1 MPKMTRI
8 ASLYSG
14 PIELDE
20 QAILSVI
27 CHSDLGQS
35 ETMSTP
41 ALANQATNQQ
51 HKRHRK
57 ENSAEEAAS
66 SNTRK
71 RQKHEGGPKSAE
83 FYEALEEELNA
94 KSFDPVATDKTDIEG
109 ELRSGSSILVLEST
123 PSKRSRCRALLCLRY
138 N

>member
-1 MPKMTRI
+1 VHDVGKNALKQGVFAYGCSVPKMTRI

-41 ALANQATNQQ
+41 ALADEATNQQ

-57 ENSAEEAAS
+57 ENSAEEEAS

-71 RQKHEGGPKSAE
+71 RQKHEGGLKSAE

-94 KSFDPVATDKTDIEG
+94 KSYRVRLSFQPQGFNGQTI
-109 ELRSGSSILVLEST
+109 
-123 PSKRSRCRALLCLRY
+123 
-138 N
+138 